1 METSATTVTIEETP
15 LNSCFSRAVCG
26 VATAFGALVVATAV
40 SAADLPTTKAP
51 EPAPVQSAQIDYFQP
66 FFVKAGFTYALN
78 TSSSKLWAQNPTAM
92 AQGDFATFPLGVNAT
107 IGDLPTLGLEGGVYV
122 TRNVSIDVAI
132 GVPYSVDVKT
142 KGYNPLNPVLTNGT
156 VLAKISPDIVPVT
169 AVYHFDNFGAFRP
182 YVGAG
187 VTPSFSI
194 SNKNALLTSPHVGS
208 GFGPVLNA
216 GFDYMLSPNWGLY
229 AGVKKAFFYTQSSGD
244 GVSIPGAGWFPA
256 QSYQHTH
263 FQPWTFSVGIV
274 YAFGKNGVFPTF

>member
-1 METSATTVTIEETP
+1 V
-15 LNSCFSRAVCG
+15 NSGFSRAVCG
-26 VATAFGALVVATAV
+26 VATAFGALLVATEV

-51 EPAPVQSAQIDYFQP
+51 EPAPVPPAQIDYFQP

-78 TSSSKLWAQNPTAM
+78 TSSSKLWAQNPAAM

-107 IGDLPTLGLEGGVYV
+107 IGDLPTLGLEGGVFV
-122 TRNVSIDVAI
+122 TRSVSIDVSV
-132 GVPYSVDVKT
+132 GVPYYVDVKT
-142 KGYNPLNPVLTNGT
+142 KGYNPLNPILTNGT
-156 VLAKISPDIVPVT
+156 VLAQITPDILPVT

-182 YVGAG
+182 YLGAG

-208 GFGPVLNA
+208 GVGPVLQS
-216 GFDYMLSPNWGLY
+216 GFNYMLTPNWGLN
-229 AGVKKAFFYTQSSGD
+229 ADVKKAFVYTQSSANGID
-244 GVSIPGAGWFPA
+244 IPGVGSFPA

-263 FQPWTFSVGIV
+263 FQPWAFSVGIV